1 MSGRSGA
8 GQAGEGPGIASS
20 PGVSV
25 VIPTFE
31 RETRLAFALEAL
43 AAQTL
48 QAERFEVIVVRAE
61 GATGD
66 RVAEPPAAL
75 GVQSLVSPVAG
86 AAAQRNLG
94 WQRARGSVIAFL
106 DDDCRPE
113 PGWLERLTAAAAA
126 AADGAGNFVQ
136 GRTVPDP
143 DERHLLHGLA
153 RTMVVQGPSPWYPS
167 CNIAYPRALLERLG
181 GFDESFPGAFAEDT
195 DLAMRALDAGA
206 QARFVGEACVRH
218 AVHTRSLPEAVGQ
231 ARRRSAVARVVKRH
245 PRARRGLYARIF
257 FTWRHAYTWLL
268 LVGATLAPRRPLI
281 GLAVTLPYL
290 VRNADRNYL
299 TPRGV
304 AIQAARLPA
313 RLCVDIAEVV
323 VVLRAALKER
333 VLVL

>member
-1 MSGRSGA
+1 MSVGSEA
-8 GQAGEGPGIASS
+8 LQAGEDREITSS
-20 PGVSV
+20 PEVSV

-48 QAERFEVIVVRAE
+48 PVERFEVIVVRAE
-61 GATGD
+61 GAAGEG
-66 RVAEPPAAL
+66 VAEPPAAL
-75 GVQSLVSPVAG
+75 GVQSLISPVAG

-113 PGWLERLTAAAAA
+113 PGWLERLTAAA
-126 AADGAGNFVQ
+126 DGAASFVQ

-206 QARFVGEACVRH
+206 EARFVGEACVRH
-218 AVHTRSLPEAVGQ
+218 AVHTRSLREAVGQ

-245 PRARRGLYARIF
+245 PRTRRGLYARVF

-268 LVGATLAPRRPLI
+268 LAGAALAPRRPLI
-281 GLAVTLPYL
+281 GLTITLPYL
-290 VRNADRNYL
+290 VRNADRSYL